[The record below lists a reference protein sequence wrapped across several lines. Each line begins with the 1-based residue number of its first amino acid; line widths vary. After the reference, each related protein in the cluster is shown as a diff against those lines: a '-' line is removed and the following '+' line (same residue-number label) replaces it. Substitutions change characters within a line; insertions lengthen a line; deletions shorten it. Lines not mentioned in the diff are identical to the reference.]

1 MRGGTAPRSLLGVLA
16 LIIAITVAVVPVVE
30 ARPKDRNTKQ
40 DEVATESPAGGSGQS
55 DVVYVDGAAAAAE
68 QPLTVGDN
76 SGSSNERT
84 LLDLDTDG
92 DYIPDALDNCPSVQN
107 PDQADSDGDGSGDP
121 CTVYQ
126 DTDGDTVPDKSD
138 NCPNIATS
146 DFSDRDGDGVGDS
159 CDKSPDGVEPEPEPV
174 PELDGQGDGGE
185 SEPPAPENGENQD
198 GTEIERPGRSRSRVR
213 NRTDISDPIITT
225 ALDSEIEGV
234 GGPPAQEEPPS
245 EEPVRDNP
253 RRNEELIAEAAASD
267 ELDAPPEPAPV
278 AQRAW
283 DEEAVADSTEW
294 DAIVKIDAGAA
305 ADADATAARPG
316 DDEPDDAESRT
327 DRQASAGD
335 DSLDRSD
342 RDVLDSRLARGWVRA
357 KLLLQEELPDEESA
371 EDDKASDDKEQDA
384 SAGDGGG
391 RNGSAPVPVENG
403 LVISG
408 TEKDDD
414 PPRATDRESE
424 SGDAVDDPETG
435 DESDPL
441 DEPSASRNADQEETN
456 EDKETGDLGEQSSRR
471 DGSRRDGSSRAA
483 AAAAPERQREPAAAS
498 TARQDVSNERKRQPR
513 RAEEGDVPAGWN
525 SDRYFEGGSAL
536 NWSGDLEVA
545 GTDDP
550 GLYLTQR
557 SGSGPGKRR
566 GFAYAIPVE
575 ESGVYMVRLYF
586 TEPYWGA
593 PGGPEADVGRRV
605 FSVTAEGEI
614 LLEDLDVYAEVG
626 ELTALVKQ
634 AEVEVQ
640 DGELNLSFAASEG
653 EPIIAAIEVLQPAR

>member
-1 MRGGTAPRSLLGVLA
+1 VLA
-16 LIIAITVAVVPVVE
+16 LIIAMAVAIVPVVE

-40 DEVATESPAGGSGQS
+40 DEVATETVPAGDSGQS

-68 QPLTVGDN
+68 QPLIVGDS
-76 SGSSNERT
+76 SGSSDERT
-84 LLDLDTDG
+84 LLELDADG

-126 DTDGDTVPDKSD
+126 DMDGDTVPDKSD

-174 PELDGQGDGGE
+174 PKLNGEGDAGE
-185 SEPPAPENGENQD
+185 TEPPALENGENQD
-198 GTEIERPGRSRSRVR
+198 GSEIERPGRPRSRVR
-213 NRTDISDPIITT
+213 DRTETSDPIITT
-225 ALDSEIEGV
+225 GVDSETEGV
-234 GGPPAQEEPPS
+234 GGPPAQDEPPAEEPA
-245 EEPVRDNP
+245 RDNP
-253 RRNEELIAEAAASD
+253 RRNEELIAEAAASG
-267 ELDAPPEPAPV
+267 ELDAPPEPPPAP
-278 AQRAW
+278 QRAW
-283 DEEAVADSTEW
+283 DEEAAADSTEW
-294 DAIVKIDAGAA
+294 DSIVKIDAGAA
-305 ADADATAARPG
+305 DDADSTAARLA
-316 DDEPDDAESRT
+316 DDEPNDAGSRT
-327 DRQASAGD
+327 DRQGSGGE

-342 RDVLDSRLARGWVRA
+342 SDVSDSRFARGWVRA
-357 KLLLQEELPDEESA
+357 KLLLQGELPEDDPA
-371 EDDKASDDKEQDA
+371 EDDTVSGGKEQEA
-384 SAGDGGG
+384 EAGDGGG

-403 LVISG
+403 LVING
-408 TEKDDD
+408 TEKEED
-414 PPRATDRESE
+414 PPRATDRDSE
-424 SGDAVDDPETG
+424 SGDTVDEPETG
-435 DESDPL
+435 DEPEPR
-441 DEPSASRNADQEETN
+441 DEPPASRDADQE
-456 EDKETGDLGEQSSRR
+456 DKDTGNPGEQTSRK
-471 DGSRRDGSSRAA
+471 DGSRRDGSSRGA
-483 AAAAPERQREPAAAS
+483 AAAAPEREREPAAADR
-498 TARQDVSNERKRQPR
+498 ARQGVSNEKKRRPR
-513 RAEEGDVPAGWN
+513 RAEQGAVPAGWD

-536 NWSGDLEVA
+536 NWSGDLEVV

-566 GFAYAIPVE
+566 GFAYSIPVD

-586 TEPYWGA
+586 AEPYWGA
-593 PGGPEADVGRRV
+593 PGGPEGEEGRRV

-614 LLEDLDVYAEVG
+614 LLEDLDVFAEVG